1 MSEHEEFELGEE
13 TAPINELNLWRTN
26 PVTVKIKERFER
38 QLKKLQA
45 KHNDQE
51 YGDLKEVM
59 LNQTRLQV
67 LDRFLKNIF
76 AIEKVAEHKND
87 NQ

>member
-1 MSEHEEFELGEE
+1 MQDEQEFELGEE

-26 PVTVKIKERFER
+26 PVTVKLRERFER
-38 QLKKLQA
+38 QLKKLQQ
-45 KHNDQE
+45 KHNDAE

-67 LDRFLKNIF
+67 LDRFLKNVF
-76 AIEKVAEHKND
+76 AIEKVAEHKNE